1 MCVSELVFFL
11 TYAKEFQKIS
21 MTRPEVTIV
30 ADSAWYADDALL
42 SGSDEVVA

>member
-1 MCVSELVFFL
+1 M
-11 TYAKEFQKIS
+11 S

-30 ADSAWYADDALL
+30 ADIAWYADDALL